1 MPTPHLRY
9 LRDFE
14 RLLAQGRRLPNAA
27 APARPVPRAR
37 AGAPTVLILA
47 PHPDD
52 ECLMGVLPRR
62 LQRESGWR
70 VIAVAATLGSRLDR
84 RDARR
89 AEMSA
94 ACARLG
100 WEFACAAD
108 RPLHEIV
115 RDARPELVLL
125 PHRRDANATHRAV
138 HRRALAALRRA
149 ELKSGA
155 VAAETEYWSTLE
167 DPNALVEADPAVAA
181 DLLAALTCHAGE
193 VARNP
198 YHALWPCWLADGAR
212 RGAELVGGRGAAAD
226 GASWASLYRL
236 SRWNGKRLVRL
247 SAPRMARVDREAAQA
262 LDLRAA
268 DPARTLL

>member
-1 MPTPHLRY
+1 MTTPHEKY
-9 LRDFE
+9 LRDFS
-14 RLLAQGRRLPNAA
+14 RLLAAGRRLPNAQ
-27 APARPVPRAR
+27 APARPAPRAR
-37 AGAPTVLILA
+37 AGAPTALILA

-70 VIAVAATLGSRLDR
+70 VIAVAVTLGSRLDR
-84 RDARR
+84 RCARR
-89 AEMSA
+89 AEMAA

-100 WEFACAAD
+100 WEFLCAAD

-115 RDARPELVLL
+115 RDARPGLIVL

-149 ELKSGA
+149 GLKPGA
-155 VAAETEYWSTLE
+155 VAAESEYWSTLE
-167 DPNALVEADPAVAA
+167 DPNALVEADLAVAG

-212 RGAELVGGRGAAAD
+212 RGAELVGGQGAAAG

-236 SRWNGKRLVRL
+236 SRWDGRAL
-247 SAPRMARVDREAAQA
+247 ARVSGPGRIAPVDADVAA
-262 LDLRAA
+262 
-268 DPARTLL
+268 LLAP